1 MNISQIGERLIGT
14 LEDFREESYLDQSGT
29 WTIGYGT
36 TRINGAP
43 VTMGM
48 KINEPVGRAL
58 LDGRLQNT
66 IETINDSVHVV
77 LTQNQ
82 FDALCSLAYNI
93 GEHNFLESS
102 LLRAINR
109 NEKIYRDLFVRW
121 KYVTIDGQKVV
132 SNGLLKRRNIEYDLF
147 MEQ

>member
-1 MNISQIGERLIGT
+1 MNISQVGEKLIGT
-14 LEDFREESYLDQSGT
+14 MEDFREESYLDQGGT

-43 VTMGM
+43 VTIGM

-66 IETINDSVHVV
+66 IETLNEHVHIV
-77 LTQNQ
+77 LNQNQ
-82 FDALCSLAYNI
+82 FDALCSFVYNI
-93 GEHNFLESS
+93 GEHNFINSS

-109 NEKIYRDLFVRW
+109 NDKIDRDLFARW
-121 KYVTIDGQKVV
+121 KYVTIDGKKIV
-132 SNGLLKRRNIEYDLF
+132 SNGLVKRRNVEYDLF